1 VMCASCEKDRFYFQ
15 GTCDIPCAD
24 IEPMGAVTVFAIL
37 AVTLVWTLINLS
49 AGGLYASPPHMCH
62 RASVRVYI
70 CTFALLFCIIHH

>member
-1 VMCASCEKDRFYFQ
+1 VMCSSCEKDRFYFQ
-15 GTCDIPCAD
+15 GNCDIPCSD
-24 IEPMGAVTVFAIL
+24 IEPMGAVTVFAII
-37 AVTLVWTLINLS
+37 AVTLVWTLVNLA